1 LSWIANISFLLFP
14 IFCFVIFSTWEL
26 RRVASF
32 YCRIFLGRSSVLH
45 FCIDRVSN
53 IFASIECRT
62 FLRQSLTADLSSLTM
77 RNKLVCWWMTT
88 LQQMKGSCSFKNVY
102 ERLNIEKSVNLFSDI
117 LKARQGILFSPK
129 SDRLR
134 SLGDFRSHTSDN
146 SIWESK
152 N

>member
-32 YCRIFLGRSSVLH
+32 YCRIFLGRSSVEH

-53 IFASIECRT
+53 IFASFACQT

-102 ERLNIEKSVNLFSDI
+102 KSIKILKSRSIYFRTFWKQGKVLFSLQNPIDW
-117 LKARQGILFSPK
+117 
-129 SDRLR
+129 D
-134 SLGDFRSHTSDN
+134 H
-146 SIWESK
+146 
-152 N
+152 